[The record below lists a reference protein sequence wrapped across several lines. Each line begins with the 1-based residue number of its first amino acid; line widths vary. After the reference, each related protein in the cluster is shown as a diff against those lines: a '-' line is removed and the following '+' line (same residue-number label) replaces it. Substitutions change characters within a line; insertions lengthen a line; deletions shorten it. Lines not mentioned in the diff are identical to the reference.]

1 VETCKLVC
9 SSTCHMYLGAL
20 NSTMQDLIH
29 HYDVTVEKSHNGGMK
44 RSFGSIKSTRHV
56 AIKCGVYTTPVS
68 CARF

>member
-1 VETCKLVC
+1 
-9 SSTCHMYLGAL
+9 MYLGAL

-29 HYDVTVEKSHNGGMK
+29 HYDVTVEKSHNEGMK
-44 RSFGSIKSTRHV
+44 RSFGSIKSTRLV